1 MKEFTTSARFAGVLY
16 LGIILL
22 GIGAEAGLRGPLID
36 WADAEATR
44 SALTAHEIQFRLSI
58 MADLGMAVL
67 DIALAVV
74 FFGMLRAVN
83 PQLSLMAMV
92 FRLMQAAVIAGNV
105 MMLFA
110 ALQGDPLPSLERH
123 AAGYDLGLL
132 FFAVNTLIMARLLT
146 GLAPRWICWAM
157 AAAGL
162 VYAFGSIT
170 RFVAPDIN
178 ALMQPAYLIPV
189 IAEVSLMLWLLIW
202 APRRP

>member
-1 MKEFTTSARFAGVLY
+1 MKEFTTSARFAGLLY
-16 LGIILL
+16 LGIIML
-22 GIGAEAGLRGPLID
+22 GIGAEAGLRGPLIAWSD
-36 WADAEATR
+36 PEATR
-44 SALTAHEIQFRLSI
+44 SALAAHEPLFRLSI
-58 MADLGMAVL
+58 LADLGMAVL

-74 FFGMLRAVN
+74 FFRMLRAVN

-110 ALQGDPLPSLERH
+110 ALQGDPLPWLERH

-132 FFAVNTLIMARLLT
+132 FFAVNTLIMARLLR
-146 GLAPRWICWAM
+146 GLAPRWICWALG
-157 AAAGL
+157 AAGM

-170 RFVAPDIN
+170 RFVAPDVN
-178 ALMQPAYLIPV
+178 ALMQPAYLVPV

-202 APRRP
+202 APRQT